1 MTFLI
6 IVFGATVHNGILWQ
20 ISHCR
25 VKYFFKNLAILIC
38 LLNTFW
44 KWTLFLENGCFLFSG
59 VQRNPPQGLSIP
71 DSDSQLR
78 ADGSGAANPVS
89 GVVPPECCRL
99 LHLLTLLLT
108 LWGECSHICLCVWCD
123 SASGS
128 DNLFHSNNHCSL
140 DEYLQRLYSIQIS
153 LALRYTEGC
162 YIKSVCAMLSFT
174 MQAALKNHKMPHH
187 YVYWIAVCL
196 SSHKDIYAQK

>member
-1 MTFLI
+1 MAAFSSVGCSVT
-6 IVFGATVHNGILWQ
+6 
-20 ISHCR
+20 
-25 VKYFFKNLAILIC
+25 
-38 LLNTFW
+38 LLKACQFQTQTPSW
-44 KWTLFLENGCFLFSG
+44 GLTEVELPTLSVG
-59 VQRNPPQGLSIP
+59 
-71 DSDSQLR
+71 
-78 ADGSGAANPVS
+78 
-89 GVVPPECCRL
+89 CRL

-108 LWGECSHICLCVWCD
+108 LWGECSHIYLCVWCD

-153 LALRYTEGC
+153 LALRYTVGC